1 MTPKQKIEIRR
12 SEIRARL
19 GEIAGLEGDALT
31 EKIGE
36 ERGKLMTELTASEP
50 QLQAAIAAEETET
63 RHRGNQADG
72 DGGKAEIRGLH
83 GKASAGAF
91 INEALTGIPA
101 KDGSAEAEYRAA
113 VLKEGEDRPGRMPL
127 RLLAPAD
134 APDTRRL
141 VERRADVATAI
152 GASDVPA
159 MTLSWVDR
167 VFADSD
173 AMFIGAMFESVSTGD
188 ALYPVVSA
196 GASGAAAADG
206 VATDAVA
213 ATITVNSLK
222 PHQLRARYL
231 FHRTDDLRLAGLEEA
246 LRRDLAGTLREG
258 LDSKVFNGT
267 DSATEPEGLFEALAV
282 PADPDALSGWEDLV
296 GALTSAVDGRYASN
310 LMDVAA
316 VVGAAT
322 FKLASTTVSASIAIG
337 PISDYLATRSRGY
350 RTSVHVPAPAGA
362 NEIQTSIVAKQ
373 GRGLDSLK
381 VPVWDALDFI
391 RDEVTQA
398 ATGQIAVTALMFYN
412 SKVLRAD
419 AFQQVKFR
427 LAAA

>member
-19 GEIAGLEGDALT
+19 GEIAGLEGDKIT
-31 EKIGE
+31 EKVTE
-36 ERGKLMTELTASEP
+36 ERGKLLTELTASEP

-63 RHRGNQADG
+63 RHRGDQADG
-72 DGGKAEIRGLH
+72 DGEKAEERALH
-83 GKASAGAF
+83 SKASAGAF
-91 INEALTGIPA
+91 IAEALTGIPA
-101 KDGSAEAEYRAA
+101 KDASPEAEYRAA
-113 VLKEGEDRPGRMPL
+113 VLKEGQDRPGRMPL

-134 APDTRRL
+134 APDTRRP

-159 MTLSWVDR
+159 TTLSWVDR
-167 VFADSD
+167 IFADSD
-173 AMFIGAMFESVSTGD
+173 SLFIGAMFESVSTGD
-188 ALYPVVSA
+188 ALFPVVTG

-213 ATITVNSLK
+213 ADITVNSLK
-222 PHQLRARYL
+222 PLQLRARYL
-231 FHRTDDLRLAGLEEA
+231 FNRTDDLRLAGLEQA
-246 LRRDLAGTLREG
+246 LRRDLAGTLRES
-258 LDSKVFNGT
+258 LDKMVFTGN
-267 DSATEPEGLFEALAV
+267 DSATQPDGLFSALT
-282 PADPDALSGWEDLV
+282 DPDDPDDASGWQDLV
-296 GALTSAVDGRYASN
+296 GGLTSAVDGRYASN

-322 FKLASTTVSASIAIG
+322 FNLASTTVSPSIATG

-362 NEIQTSIVAKQ
+362 DMIQNSVVAKQ
-373 GRGLDSLK
+373 GRGMMDHLK
-381 VPVWDALDFI
+381 VPVWDALEFI

-398 ATGQIAVTALMFYN
+398 ASGRIAVTACMFYN
-412 SKVLRAD
+412 SKVLREA
-419 AFQQVKFR
+419 AFQLVKYR
-427 LAAA
+427 LAA